1 MPLTLPIREVL
12 DATPRARIIRLDLNG
27 QAFAYHAGQAVL
39 VRVDG
44 DVKRRAYSLA
54 AAPADAE
61 RHGWLEL
68 LVGVGGN
75 PTAMDSIGPGA
86 TLEVDGPIGR
96 FTFPS
101 DDAARRLLFIAGGT
115 GIAPLRA
122 MLRQALSGPDHE
134 IYLLYSA
141 RTCEDFAYR
150 EELEAL
156 AATGRIRLVQ
166 TVTRDP
172 RDDSWNGGR
181 GRIGAS
187 TLAPLVRDRTMLC
200 FICGPMSFVTDTKRI
215 LADLGVPS
223 ECIRAEEW

>member
-44 DVKRRAYSLA
+44 DARRRAYSLA

-75 PTAMDSIGPGA
+75 ATALESIGPGE

-122 MLRQALSGPDHE
+122 MLRQALSRPDHD

-141 RTCEDFAYR
+141 RTCEEFAYR

-156 AATGRIRLVQ
+156 ARAGRIQLVQ
-166 TVTRDP
+166 TVTRETSEDGW
-172 RDDSWNGGR
+172 SGGR
-181 GRIGAS
+181 GRFGPS
-187 TLAPLVRDRTMLC
+187 TLAPLVSDPSTLC
-200 FICGPMSFVTDTKRI
+200 FVCGPMSFVSDTKRI
-215 LADLGVPS
+215 LSDLGVPP
-223 ECIRAEEW
+223 EHIRAEEW